1 MEQTPREGNGF
12 LWQDPTRGQWKAA
25 LLQDYFAMMS
35 PFKGSKPMLL
45 SRHDQCMSQEWLWI
59 LACCFALNMKPSIR
73 NNSMTYNTY
82 CSVNGLRENW
92 KPYLIKCMPYKSSTY
107 LRQHLVPPKTAG
119 FWLSP
124 TDINCTTSSTQP
136 LRVGVPSFA
145 SPMYASKPHSPR
157 PETLPRCRHVH
168 LQDHDSKR
176 PHPGWNRIKGV
187 HGFHETWRDPCI
199 LSIAQKK
206 DLGITQEIHGHIS
219 YETFIWNMSSHCES
233 HMICFRC
240 RVDRFSAATLAW
252 KRLEWKQLGVH
263 WGIEKECSEKFDN
276 LFGQTCHQRL
286 VETCGK

>member
-25 LLQDYFAMMS
+25 LLQENFAMMS

-59 LACCFALNMKPSIR
+59 LACCFALSMKPSIR

-107 LRQHLVPPKTAG
+107 LRQHLVPTKTAE

-124 TDINCTTSSTQP
+124 TDINCTTSSSQP
-136 LRVGVPSFA
+136 LRVGVPSSA

-157 PETLPRCRHVH
+157 LETLPRCRHVH

-187 HGFHETWRDPCI
+187 QGLHETCPDGRI
-199 LSIAQKK
+199 L
-206 DLGITQEIHGHIS
+206 T
-219 YETFIWNMSSHCES
+219 YCP
-233 HMICFRC
+233 
-240 RVDRFSAATLAW
+240 
-252 KRLEWKQLGVH
+252 
-263 WGIEKECSEKFDN
+263 
-276 LFGQTCHQRL
+276 
-286 VETCGK
+286 